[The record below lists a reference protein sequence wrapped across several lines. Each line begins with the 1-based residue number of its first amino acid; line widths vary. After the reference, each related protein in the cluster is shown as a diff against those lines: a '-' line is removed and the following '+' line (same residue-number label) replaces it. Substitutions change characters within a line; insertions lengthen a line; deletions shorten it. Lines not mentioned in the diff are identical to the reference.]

1 MKRVLGKIDSHY
13 KEQIERDEA
22 YNKQLKSDIRAKKE
36 RKLAI
41 VLGTLAYCR
50 LARRK

>member
-41 VLGTLAYCR
+41 ILGTLAYCR